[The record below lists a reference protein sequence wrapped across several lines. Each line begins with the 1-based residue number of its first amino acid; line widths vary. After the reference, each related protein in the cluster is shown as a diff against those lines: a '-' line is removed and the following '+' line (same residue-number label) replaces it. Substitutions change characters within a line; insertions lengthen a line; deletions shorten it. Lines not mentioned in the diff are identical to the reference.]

1 MNKAKSQKE
10 KVAEILIAKG
20 YIDNVHD
27 CVKTALTLR
36 LSNKIRELEAEGWIF
51 DEAKSGYHPEGSK
64 NWRYYLK
71 VGPRQPFMPKFRYES
86 TPGGG
91 MREVPIIYN

>member
-1 MNKAKSQKE
+1 MSQKAKVASILKE
-10 KVAEILIAKG
+10 KG

-51 DEAKSGYHPEGSK
+51 DENKSGYYPPKSK

-71 VGPRQPFMPKFRYES
+71 EGVRQPWMPKYKFEMQGDVMMQIPLEYGVR
-86 TPGGG
+86 
-91 MREVPIIYN
+91 